1 VGQRR
6 RLGLLALALT
16 VGLLAAACG
25 SSSGGEASDTT
36 AAGGSDT
43 TAASGSDTTAASGDS
58 GSATCQG
65 KTGDPSSIE
74 AAGGVTADGAG
85 KKVGVVLDIGGKN
98 DKSFNQAA
106 NTGLEAAGKDFGV
119 ETKLLEPN
127 KDGSNRGE
135 LLRSLAEDGY
145 PYVIGVGFNFAAD
158 MQKIAADFPDTKF
171 GIIDD
176 ASFKADNVTSL
187 VFSEEQGSYLVG
199 AAAALASK
207 SGKIGFV
214 GGVNTDLIKKFEA
227 GYAAGAKAVNP
238 DITVSVKYI
247 SQPPDF
253 SGFTDPASMKPIA
266 EGMYADGEDVV
277 YHAAGGSGTG
287 LFPVS
292 AAKDRLAIGVDSD
305 QYQQVPADQQKC
317 VLTSMIKR
325 VDLAVY
331 DSIGEFLN
339 GTLKAGEQRFDLK
352 SGGIDFATDGGQLD
366 SFKSKIDDYKQQIID
381 GKITVPTAP

>member
-1 VGQRR
+1 MRQRR
-6 RLGLLALALT
+6 RSGFTALALAL
-16 VGLLAAACG
+16 GLLAAACG
-25 SSSGGEASDTT
+25 SSSGGSSGSSGTSGGTKESAATCKGATGEASSVK
-36 AAGGSDT
+36 AV
-43 TAASGSDTTAASGDS
+43 
-58 GSATCQG
+58 
-65 KTGDPSSIE
+65 
-74 AAGGVTADGAG
+74 GGVTATGAG

-106 NTGLEAAGKDFGV
+106 FTGLTAAEKDFGIAG
-119 ETKLLEPN
+119 KILEPN

-135 LLRSLAEDGY
+135 LLRSLAQDGY

-158 MQKIAADFPDTKF
+158 MAKVDKDFPNIKF

-176 ASFKADNVTSL
+176 ASFTAPNVTSL
-187 VFSEEQGSYLVG
+187 VFAEEQGSYLVG

-207 SGKIGFV
+207 TGKIGFV

-227 GYAAGAKAVNP
+227 GYTAGAKAVNP
-238 DITVSVKYI
+238 DIAVSVKYI

-339 GTLKAGEQRFDLK
+339 GTLKGGEQRFDLK

-366 SFKSKIDDYKQQIID
+366 SFKDKLDDYKQQIID